1 MRRTGNEGTA
11 IGLPSSPCNLPMSG
25 RQIPCGRADGCDAPA
40 WTHAALAALSIAAS
54 KRRLGKSGVAVLRGA
69 GSYPPR
75 RLLDSTPA
83 LARVARIPH
92 PRLWRVAATR
102 HERVATG

>member
-11 IGLPSSPCNLPMSG
+11 IGLPSSPCNPPMSD
-25 RQIPCGRADGCDAPA
+25 RQIPCGRADGCGAPA
-40 WTHAALAALSIAAS
+40 WTHAALAALSVAAS
-54 KRRLGKSGVAVLRGA
+54 KRRLGKAELRRYGVPDHTLADE
-69 GSYPPR
+69 
-75 RLLDSTPA
+75 LLDSTPA

-92 PRLWRVAATR
+92 LWLWRVATTR